1 VKNKP
6 LGIESQ
12 RLAAI
17 DIGTNTFRLLIAKV
31 QRESD
36 NGIKYSIKEIHSERT
51 ITRLG
56 QGIPEKGL
64 IQKVQITRSISVLKK
79 FSDIILE
86 YGVYK
91 TSAVATGALRDA
103 ENSDEFITKVKETTE
118 LDIKIITGEE
128 EAKKTLSGMLIGI
141 KPPNTALMVD
151 IGGGSTEL
159 IFSIKGTPSIV
170 QSLNLGVV
178 YLAGTYMKHDPPLHK
193 ELNQMAD
200 RISQEIMAHVK
211 TFKKHI
217 SKDTA
222 CIGTAGTIT
231 TLAAVSQGLTE
242 FEHIKIHGTK
252 ITIEKIKSIF
262 SDIASVTAHE
272 RAHYIPFEQER
283 LDIIVPGTLI
293 LLTLMEA
300 FGFKEVIVS
309 NYGLREGILID
320 LYEKNTSN
328 KETEHNPSE

>member
-1 VKNKP
+1 MVIISPVKNK
-6 LGIESQ
+6 L
-12 RLAAI
+12 LAAI

-31 QRESD
+31 QREND

-64 IQKVQITRSISVLKK
+64 IQKGPITRSISALKK

-103 ENSDEFITKVKETTE
+103 ENSDEFIKKVKEITE

-128 EAKKTLSGMLIGI
+128 EAKKTLSGILIDI
-141 KPPNTALMVD
+141 KQPNTALMVD

-159 IFSIKGTPSIV
+159 IFSKKGTPSIV

-178 YLAGTYMKHDPPLHK
+178 YLAGTYMKHDPPLDK
-193 ELNQMAD
+193 ELNQMAAK
-200 RISQEIMAHVK
+200 ISQEIMAHVK

-217 SKDTA
+217 SEDTA

-242 FEHIKIHGTK
+242 FEHSKIHGMK

-272 RAHYIPFEQER
+272 RAQYIPFERER
-283 LDIIVPGTLI
+283 LDIIVPGTRI

-300 FGFKEVIVS
+300 FGFKEVMVS

-320 LYEKNTSN
+320 LYEKNIS
-328 KETEHNPSE
+328 K

>member
-1 VKNKP
+1 MKNRP
-6 LGIESQ
+6 
-12 RLAAI
+12 LAAI

-31 QRESD
+31 KRENE
-36 NGIKYSIKEIHSERT
+36 NGYRYSIGEIRSERI

-64 IQKVQITRSISVLKK
+64 IQKQAITKSIAALKK
-79 FSDIILE
+79 FSDIIAE
-86 YGVYK
+86 QKVHK
-91 TSAVATGALRDA
+91 TSAVATSALRDA
-103 ENSDEFITKVKETTE
+103 ENSDEFIKKVKEITE

-128 EAKKTLSGMLIGI
+128 EAKKTLSGILIDI
-141 KPPNTALMVD
+141 KQPNTALMVD

-159 IFSIKGTPSIV
+159 IFSKKGTPSIV

-178 YLAGTYMKHDPPLHK
+178 YLAGTYMKHDPPLDK
-193 ELNQMAD
+193 ELNQMAAK
-200 RISQEIMAHVK
+200 ISQEIMAHVK

-217 SKDTA
+217 SEDTA

-242 FEHIKIHGTK
+242 FEHSKIHGMK

-272 RAHYIPFEQER
+272 RAQYIPFERER
-283 LDIIVPGTLI
+283 LDIIVPGTRI

-300 FGFKEVIVS
+300 FGFKEVMVS

-320 LYEKNTSN
+320 LYEKNIS
-328 KETEHNPSE
+328 K